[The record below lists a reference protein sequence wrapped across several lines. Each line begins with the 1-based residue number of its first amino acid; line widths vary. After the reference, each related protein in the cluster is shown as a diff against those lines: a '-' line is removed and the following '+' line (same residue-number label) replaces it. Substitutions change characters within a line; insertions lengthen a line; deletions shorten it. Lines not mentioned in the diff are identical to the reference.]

1 MNNRIDLGIAII
13 RTWTI
18 TEETTDDSDDSD
30 KNASNWHPLVYSL
43 LAILFTLLIISFI
56 FYSCYRY
63 AHKFCIYI
71 QIYNYYM
78 CTILLS
84 VSFLFLCSY
93 ST

>member
-1 MNNRIDLGIAII
+1 MNNGIDLGIAII

-30 KNASNWHPLVYSL
+30 KNASDWHPLVYSL
-43 LAILFTLLIISFI
+43 LAILFTLFISFI

-71 QIYNYYM
+71 QIYNYYI